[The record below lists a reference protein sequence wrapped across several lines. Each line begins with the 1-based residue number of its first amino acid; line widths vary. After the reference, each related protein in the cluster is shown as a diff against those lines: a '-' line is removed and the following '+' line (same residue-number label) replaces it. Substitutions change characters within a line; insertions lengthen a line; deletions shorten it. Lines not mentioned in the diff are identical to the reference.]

1 MKGQDRP
8 GVTRYSD
15 PSKTESP
22 KPLPTSPTG
31 HIQRYEV
38 TNAKD
43 AGSRF
48 TPARGEVGVTSASAA
63 PRTGAITDATVAADG
78 TRRVVGD
85 K

>member
-15 PSKTESP
+15 PSKAESP
-22 KPLPTSPTG
+22 KPLPVSPSG
-31 HIQRYEV
+31 HIQRYEGS
-38 TNAKD
+38 NAKD

-48 TPARGEVGVTSASAA
+48 TPARGEVGVTTASAA
-63 PRTGAITDATVAADG
+63 RTGAITDATVAADG
-78 TRRVVGD
+78 TRRVCGD